1 MDVSEIVPY
10 PKSSILIGCSGCS
23 IINHPFWGTCTPIFG
38 KIHRR
43 QNLDRFSSVLPP
55 FDVDLACVVSKW
67 SNHSLQGG
75 RIPLEQRSK
84 PLYMTFHYTD
94 WFIGILILAYRHRI
108 VFWKFPLKP
117 GKPCFARRIQASCG
131 SIMDRITW
139 GSDAGGAAWIVNA
152 MDLEPKKWTK
162 TQIDQPFHKIPSP
175 PPQKKNITYTYNPS
189 LFELFFPTFLIKPWL
204 QPSTWTCCKF
214 FHPGGDTKS
223 MDRGGSQDC
232 SSRGIWKL
240 PLEQVKESYPS
251 NRLKMSTLR
260 FTTHTWRFIPVSRW
274 LVTPVYKSF

>member
-67 SNHSLQGG
+67 SYHSLQGG

-117 GKPCFARRIQASCG
+117 GKPCG
-131 SIMDRITW
+131 TPDPGIMRVDH
-139 GSDAGGAAWIVNA
+139 GSDHLRVGCGGSAWIVNA

-175 PPQKKNITYTYNPS
+175 PPKKKNITYTYNPS

-204 QPSTWTCCKF
+204 QPRHEHAASF
-214 FHPGGDTKS
+214 FTPAETPNQWIEAVLRTAPAAASGNCLG
-223 MDRGGSQDC
+223 RRQ
-232 SSRGIWKL
+232 GIL
-240 PLEQVKESYPS
+240 PFQPHRIHVWYIYL
-251 NRLKMSTLR
+251 RL
-260 FTTHTWRFIPVSRW
+260 P
-274 LVTPVYKSF
+274 